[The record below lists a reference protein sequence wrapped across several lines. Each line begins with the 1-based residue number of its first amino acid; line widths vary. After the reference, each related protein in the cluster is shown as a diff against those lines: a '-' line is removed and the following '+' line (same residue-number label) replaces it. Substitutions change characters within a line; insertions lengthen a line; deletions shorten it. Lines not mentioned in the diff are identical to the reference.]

1 MEKKHLRKKE
11 QFIKYLLE
19 NHYHFKFIMKDDKEE
34 GDCSLF
40 YDLREFMENN
50 QEEDI
55 DRELDED
62 NEISILPIFDTNKH
76 DPYSYYDED
85 DNEERYKRLHKN
97 SKKLNKLK
105 GDLDEYKDPYY
116 NLKNIKN
123 IVITDENYN
132 IDFSRIYSIPDGVIF
147 KNNGNLIIPDIYKI
161 PSNTEFRNEGHVFME
176 YIKSIGENVLFM
188 NEDKVHIRFLNIGS
202 NIAEMYQEGDL
213 LDGILERMGSYN
225 PLAKDTASSISER
238 MGIEGISIS
247 RVLNKTISRINKN

>member
-11 QFIKYLLE
+11 HLIKYLLE
-19 NHYHFKFIMKDDKEE
+19 NHYHFKFIMKDGKEE
-34 GDCSLF
+34 DDCSLF

-50 QEEDI
+50 REEDI

-76 DPYSYYDED
+76 DPHSYYDED
-85 DNEERYKRLHKN
+85 DNEERYKRIHKN

-105 GDLDEYKDPYY
+105 NDLDEYKDPYY

-132 IDFSRIYSIPDGVIF
+132 IDFSGIFSIPEGVIF

-161 PSNTEFRNEGHVFME
+161 PSDTEFRNEGHVFME
-176 YIKSIGENVLFM
+176 YIKSIGENVLFE
-188 NEDKVHIRFLNIGS
+188 NENKVHIRFLNIGG
-202 NIAEMYQEGDL
+202 NTVEMQEMDL
-213 LDGILERMGSYN
+213 LDGILERMGSYSRFS
-225 PLAKDTASSISER
+225 KDTATNISER
-238 MGIEGISIS
+238 MGIDGISIA
-247 RVLNKTISRINKN
+247 RVLNKTISRIDK